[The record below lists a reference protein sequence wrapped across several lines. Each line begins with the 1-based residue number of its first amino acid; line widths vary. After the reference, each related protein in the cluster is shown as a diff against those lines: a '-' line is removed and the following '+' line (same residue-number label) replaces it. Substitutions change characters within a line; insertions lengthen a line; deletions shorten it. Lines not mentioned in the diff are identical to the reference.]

1 MGLLFLF
8 TIFVIMKKIYNIPS
22 YSDALELSSRTDVF
36 YESKSVVDGYSI
48 STFNYRLAQ
57 FSDFENPLKDS
68 ELKGYEMRGIT
79 YVFNTDGSLFNR
91 HILLDK
97 FFNLNQV
104 ESSAYSVVKDFKIKS
119 IYNKE
124 DGSIASFVR
133 LPNGRVLGKS
143 KMSFESDQ
151 AIGIT
156 RVYNTNEEVKNFVD
170 WTLDNGIDAVFEY
183 VSPMN
188 RIVLRYSK
196 EELIL
201 LRLRDNKTGEYLDLN
216 DYLDKIGSIRMAP
229 FETGTLDELIE
240 RSKIEI
246 DREGWVVLFDNGVM
260 IKLKTEWYFLLH
272 NLLTEDVTKENVLIG
287 YILKDEID
295 DVIAQIPE
303 DEKEL
308 HERIEKIISIVRKEV
323 SKKMVDINKSYE
335 NYLTVGSRKEYAIQ
349 FRSKDIN
356 FGPVMQLVKADELKK
371 LSREEILEVYDS
383 YEKYEN
389 IIKVCDVYELAK
401 AWVSN
406 ETNKLLMAREWLEKL
421 DETLFFK
428 ETEE

>member
-1 MGLLFLF
+1 
-8 TIFVIMKKIYNIPS
+8 MKKIYNIPS

-57 FSDFENPLKDS
+57 FSDFENPIKDS

-104 ESSAYSVVKDFKIKS
+104 ESSGYSVVKDFKIKS

-133 LPNGRVLGKS
+133 LPNGKVLGKS

-188 RIVLRYSK
+188 RIVLRYLK

-216 DYLDKIGSIRMAP
+216 DYLDKIGSIRIAP
-229 FETGTLDELIE
+229 SETGTLDELIE
-240 RSKIEI
+240 RSKVEI

-323 SKKMVDINKSYE
+323 SKKIVDINKSYE

-349 FRSKDIN
+349 FRNKDIN
-356 FGPVMQLVKADELKK
+356 FGQVMQLVKADELKK
-371 LSREEILEVYDS
+371 LSREEILEIYES

-389 IIKVCDVYELAK
+389 IIKNCDVYELAK

-406 ETNKLLMAREWLEKL
+406 ETNKLFIAREWLEKL

>member
-1 MGLLFLF
+1 
-8 TIFVIMKKIYNIPS
+8 MKKIYNIPS

-36 YESKSVVDGYSI
+36 YESKTVVDGYSV

-57 FSDFENPLKDS
+57 FSDFENPIEGS
-68 ELKGYEMRGIT
+68 ELNGYEMRGIT

-104 ESSAYSVVKDFKIKS
+104 ASSVYSVVKDFKIKS

-124 DGSIASFVR
+124 DGSVASFVK
-133 LPNGRVLGKS
+133 LPNGKVLGKS

-151 AIGIT
+151 AVGIN
-156 RVYNTNEEVKNFVD
+156 RVYNTNEDVKNFVD
-170 WTLDNGIDAVFEY
+170 WTLDNGIDATFEY

-188 RIVLRYSK
+188 RIVLRYLQ

-201 LRLRDNKTGEYLDLN
+201 LRMRDNKTGEYLDLN
-216 DYLDKIGSIRMAP
+216 DYLDKIGSIKVAP

-240 RSKIEI
+240 RSKTEI
-246 DREGWVVLFDNGVM
+246 DKEGWIVLFENGVM

-272 NLLTEDVTKENVLIG
+272 NLLTEDVTKENVLID

-295 DVIAQIPE
+295 DVISQIPE

-308 HERIEKIISIVRKEV
+308 HERIGKIISIVRSEISRKIF
-323 SKKMVDINKSYE
+323 DINVSYD
-335 NYLTVGSRKEYAIQ
+335 NYLNVGSRKEYALQ
-349 FRSKDIN
+349 FRKKDIN
-356 FGPVMQLVKADELKK
+356 FGEVMQLAKADELKK
-371 LSREEILEVYDS
+371 LSREEILEIYES
-383 YEKYEN
+383 YEKFESV
-389 IIKVCDVYELAK
+389 IESCDIYELAK
-401 AWVSN
+401 GWLSK
-406 ETNKLLMAREWLEKL
+406 ETNKLLIAREWLSKL
-421 DETLFFK
+421 DRTLIL
-428 ETEE
+428 

>member
-1 MGLLFLF
+1 
-8 TIFVIMKKIYNIPS
+8 MKKIYNIPS

-36 YESKSVVDGYSI
+36 YESKTIIDDFTI

-57 FSDFENPLKDS
+57 FSDFENPIEGS
-68 ELKGYEMRGIT
+68 ELNGYEMRGIT

-104 ESSAYSVVKDFKIKS
+104 ESSVYSVVKDFKIRS
-119 IYNKE
+119 IHNKE
-124 DGSIASFVR
+124 DGSVASFVK

-143 KMSFESDQ
+143 KMSFDSDQ
-151 AIGIT
+151 AVGIN
-156 RVYNTNEEVKNFVD
+156 RIYNTNADVKNFVD

-188 RIVLRYSK
+188 RIVLRYLQ

-201 LRLRDNKTGEYLDLN
+201 LRMRDNKTGEYLDLN
-216 DYLDKIGSIRMAP
+216 KYLDKIGSIKIAP

-246 DREGWVVLFDNGVM
+246 DKEGWIVLFENGVM

-272 NLLTEDVTKENVLIG
+272 NLLTEDVTRENVLID

-295 DVIAQIPE
+295 DVISQIPE

-308 HERIEKIISIVRKEV
+308 HERIGKIISIVRKEI
-323 SKKMVDINKSYE
+323 SKRIVDINKSYD
-335 NYLTVGSRKEYAIQ
+335 NYLNVGSRKEYALQ
-349 FRSKDIN
+349 FRKKDVN
-356 FGPVMQLVKADELKK
+356 FGEVMQLVKAEELKK
-371 LSREEILEVYDS
+371 LSIYEIIEIYES
-383 YEKYEN
+383 YEKFEAV
-389 IIKVCDVYELAK
+389 IESCDIYELAK
-401 AWVSN
+401 AWVSK
-406 ETNKLLMAREWLEKL
+406 ETNKLLIAREWLSKL
-421 DETLFFK
+421 DKTLIF
-428 ETEE
+428 